1 MKESTM
7 EIKLLGSLEAWHD
20 GVSILP
26 TAGKPR
32 QVLALL
38 AICAGEVVPVSA
50 LIDELWGDG
59 TAPRSAIQVVQ
70 TYILRLRQGID
81 NAGQAGSAKHIL
93 TTRQGGYLLDV
104 PHGDIDA
111 HRFHKLA
118 LNGEQALESGDHHS
132 AARQLGA
139 ALECWRG
146 PALVDV
152 RVGTRLGIEVER
164 LNQSRLSVLES
175 RIDADLRLGRHHKLL
190 GELAELTARYPLH
203 EKLCEQYMTAL
214 YRCGCKWRALEI
226 FQRLRQRLVD
236 ELGIEPSGRVR
247 SLQYAILNSDL
258 TPLETA
264 APRRR
269 VPLGA
274 AG

>member
-1 MKESTM
+1 M
-7 EIKLLGSLEAWHD
+7 EIKLLGSLEAWHND
-20 GVSILP
+20 ASILP

-38 AICAGEVVPVSA
+38 AICAGEVVPVST
-50 LIDELWGDG
+50 LIDELWSDG

-70 TYILRLRQGID
+70 TYILRLRQKID
-81 NAGQAGSAKHIL
+81 HAGQAGTAKHIL

-104 PHGDIDA
+104 AHDDVDA

-118 LNGEQALESGDHHS
+118 LSGEQAIESGEHHAAARLLS
-132 AARQLGA
+132 AALD
-139 ALECWRG
+139 CWRG

-164 LNQSRLSVLES
+164 LNQSRLGVLES

-258 TPLETA
+258 TPLEA
-264 APRRR
+264 AASRRR